1 MIVLHLLFKTSSFGC
16 LFYLYVTM
24 KEMNDISNRI
34 YEVRGVRVMLDF
46 DLAALYQVETR
57 VLKQAVRRNL
67 DRFPEDF
74 LFRLSP
80 NECNALI
87 YSRGSQIVIPP
98 GYNPGGAEMFA
109 FTEQGVAM
117 LASVLRSDRA
127 VQVNIAIMRAF
138 VAMRTYIMSPRVIE
152 AELSE
157 LRTRLAMLERSGE
170 ETLEAVNDLSEDM
183 RGEISDIY
191 QAIAALSM
199 KIEPSKHM
207 TEQKKIGFKTGRH
220 EKK

>member
-1 MIVLHLLFKTSSFGC
+1 
-16 LFYLYVTM
+16 M

-109 FTEQGVAM
+109 FW
-117 LASVLRSDRA
+117 
-127 VQVNIAIMRAF
+127 N
-138 VAMRTYIMSPRVIE
+138 
-152 AELSE
+152 
-157 LRTRLAMLERSGE
+157 
-170 ETLEAVNDLSEDM
+170 
-183 RGEISDIY
+183 
-191 QAIAALSM
+191 ALG
-199 KIEPSKHM
+199 
-207 TEQKKIGFKTGRH
+207 KKP
-220 EKK
+220 